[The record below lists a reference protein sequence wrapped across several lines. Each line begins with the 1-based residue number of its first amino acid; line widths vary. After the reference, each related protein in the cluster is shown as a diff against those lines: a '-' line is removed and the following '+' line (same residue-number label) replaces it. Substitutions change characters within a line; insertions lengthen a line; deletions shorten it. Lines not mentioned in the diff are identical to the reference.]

1 MVKLRLSIMM
11 FAQYFAW
18 GAWLVPLGT
27 YMSKGLHFDTIIG
40 TAYGMVGIATVVST
54 LFVGMVADRFMAAE
68 KLLGILSIC
77 AGAALF
83 WLSTINAS
91 PSLFLFGCL
100 LHFLFYAST
109 IPLAT
114 AIAFNAVKDIGKEF
128 PAIRV
133 WGTIGWIVAGLL
145 VGSIVGAAETALP
158 MRMAATVYVLLGLY
172 AFTLPAT
179 PPRARGQVV
188 SVSAMFGLDVILRH
202 REAAF
207 WIFIACTL
215 ALMVPRSFYDTYA
228 NAFFAD
234 KDLHLTLFGTRMEAT
249 GIQTAGQIF
258 ESLILISLPI
268 LLVRLGIKRVLVI
281 GMGAWAVRFLLFGFG
296 YHGATAIMPMI
307 LFGIIIHGVC
317 YDFLIVSGQ
326 IYVDRKFDAAARS
339 RAQSFFN
346 LITQGIGIVLGSNI
360 AGVVYGLNTS
370 ADGVHDCRAIWIVP
384 AIVAFI
390 AMLLFALTFRERIAG
405 TPTTDE
411 GAPLETAGSKA

>member
-1 MVKLRLSIMM
+1 MVKLRLSVMM

-18 GAWLVPLGT
+18 GVWLVPLGT
-27 YMSKGLHFDTIIG
+27 YLSKGLHFDTIIG
-40 TAYGMVGIATVVST
+40 AAYGMVGIATILST
-54 LFVGMVADRFMAAE
+54 LFVGMIADRFVAAE

-77 AGAALF
+77 AGLALF
-83 WLSTINAS
+83 WVSTITTS

-114 AIAFNAVKDIGKEF
+114 AIAFNAIRDIEKEF

-133 WGTIGWIVAGLL
+133 WGTIGWIVGGLL
-145 VGSIVGAAETALP
+145 VGVIAGAAQTALP
-158 MRMAATVYVLLGLY
+158 MRMAAAVYLLLGAY

-179 PPRARGQVV
+179 PPRARDRVV
-188 SVSAMFGLDVILRH
+188 SVPAIFGLDVILRH
-202 REAAF
+202 KEVAF

-234 KDLHLTLFGTRMEAT
+234 KDLHLTLLGTRIEAT

-258 ESLILISLPI
+258 ESLILLSLPF
-268 LLVRLGIKRVLVI
+268 LLGRLGIKRVLVI
-281 GMGAWAVRFLLFGFG
+281 GMGAWAVRFLLFGYG
-296 YHGATAIMPMI
+296 YQGGAAIMPMVLI
-307 LFGIIIHGVC
+307 GIVIHGVC

-326 IYVDRKFDAAARS
+326 IYVDRKFDAEARS

-346 LITQGIGIVLGSNI
+346 LITQGIGIVIGSNI
-360 AGVVYGLNTS
+360 AGVVYGMNAG
-370 ADGVHDCRAIWIVP
+370 ADGGHDWRAIWMVP
-384 AIVAFI
+384 AVIAFV
-390 AMLLFALTFRERIAG
+390 AMLLFALTFRERLAEA
-405 TPTTDE
+405 PSVE
-411 GAPLETAGSKA
+411 PGAPAPSPS

>member
-1 MVKLRLSIMM
+1 MVKLRLSVMM

-18 GAWLVPLGT
+18 GVWLVPLGT

-40 TAYGMVGIATVVST
+40 ATFGLIGIATILST
-54 LFVGMVADRFMAAE
+54 LFVGMVADRFIAAQ
-68 KLLGILSIC
+68 KMLGILSLG

-83 WLSTINAS
+83 WVSTIHNS

-114 AIAFNAVKDIGKEF
+114 AIAFNAVEDTSKEF

-145 VGSIVGAAETALP
+145 VGVISGAAETALP
-158 MRMAATVYVLLGLY
+158 MQMAAAVYLLLGVY
-172 AFTLPAT
+172 AFTLPDT
-179 PPRARGQVV
+179 PPRARHKVV
-188 SVSAMFGLDVILRH
+188 SVAAIFGLDVIFRH

-207 WIFIACTL
+207 WVFIVCTL
-215 ALMVPRSFYDTYA
+215 ALMVPKSFYDTYA

-234 KDLHLTLFGTRMEAT
+234 KDLHMTLFGGRLEAT

-258 ESLILISLPI
+258 ETFFLISLPF
-268 LLVRLGIKRVLVI
+268 LLARLGIKRVLVI

-296 YHGATAIMPMI
+296 YHGGTAIMPM
-307 LFGIIIHGVC
+307 LLLGIIIHGIC

-326 IYVDRKFDAAARS
+326 IYVDRKFDPESRS
-339 RAQSFFN
+339 RAQAFLT
-346 LITQGIGIVLGSNI
+346 LITQGIGIVVGSNI
-360 AGVVYGLNTS
+360 AGYVYGLH
-370 ADGVHDCRAIWIVP
+370 ADAAGGHDWRAIWMVP
-384 AIVAFI
+384 AVIAFVT
-390 AMLLFALTFRERIAG
+390 MVLFAFAFREKRGAASAADAG
-405 TPTTDE
+405 VA
-411 GAPLETAGSKA
+411 APARS

>member
-18 GAWLVPLGT
+18 GVWLVPLGT
-27 YMSKGLHFDTIIG
+27 YMSKGLGFDTIIG
-40 TAYGMVGIATVVST
+40 AAYGMVGIATVLST
-54 LFVGMVADRFMAAE
+54 LFVGMIADRFMAAE

-83 WLSTINAS
+83 WVSTVTAS
-91 PSLFLFGCL
+91 PSLFLFGLL

-114 AIAFNAVKDIGKEF
+114 AIAFNAIGDIGREF
-128 PAIRV
+128 PAVRV

-145 VGSIVGAAETALP
+145 VGLIAGAAQTALP
-158 MRMAATVYVLLGLY
+158 MRMAAGVYLALGLY

-179 PPRARGQVV
+179 PPRARGRVV
-188 SVSAMFGLDVILRH
+188 SISAIFGLDVILRH

-215 ALMVPRSFYDTYA
+215 ALMIPRSFYDTYA

-234 KDLHLTLFGTRMEAT
+234 KDLHLSLFGKRIEAT

-258 ESLILISLPI
+258 ESLILISLPF
-268 LLVRLGIKRVLVI
+268 LLGRLGIKRVLVI

-296 YHGATAIMPMI
+296 YHGATAIMPMV
-307 LFGIIIHGVC
+307 LLGIIIHGVC

-326 IYVDRKFDAAARS
+326 IYVDRKFDAEARS

-346 LITQGIGIVLGSNI
+346 LITQGIGIVIGSNI
-360 AGVVYGLNTS
+360 AGVVYGANIGT
-370 ADGVHDCRAIWIVP
+370 DGVHDWRAIWIVP
-384 AIVAFI
+384 AVIAFI
-390 AMLLFALTFRERIAG
+390 AMLLFALTFREKIA
-405 TPTTDE
+405 E
-411 GAPLETAGSKA
+411 APAA